1 MHNVL
6 PPSSLPGFLSEW
18 VDVDSNH
25 CVYTALQVQ
34 KFPQA
39 HLLAG
44 AWYLDCSRG
53 FVPDVER
60 GLYDIL
66 VGTAPEVI
74 EFEEEP
80 EEEIPAPKPILK
92 DVVPVKSK
100 GKGRRLNPKSSSQ
113 VSTRSYTKASVQ
125 PSAAPATTVV
135 GSPSATPSAPAP
147 YAPPAPSHSGA
158 TIPSVPRK
166 RKAVA
171 PDTSA
176 TSAEN
181 STCHSLIENVDM
193 VDLIE
198 DLMKSKIQP
207 PAYRRIQEFIAKV
220 YFQPLALSFH
230 TVTSHFIFFLVFVL
244 LNLFACFFVRLEPV
258 VLVQTPSLSFTRVSI
273 SSSQM
278 FPRICVCQTSLPHCL
293 IFHVGT
299 SVLLRTLKFC
309 LPSLMPTSMTTVSSS
324 LHMPL
329 ILRSLVQF
337 TIGHTLRN
345 STLPRIGLA

>member
-1 MHNVL
+1 MKLLFCSILFHCLVCFRILIPCVSYSRYIHRELVVNNVL
-6 PPSSLPGFLSEW
+6 SPSSLPGFLSEW
-18 VDVDSNH
+18 VDVDSNL

-44 AWYLDCSRG
+44 GWYLDCSRG

-60 GLYDIL
+60 GLYNIL

-80 EEEIPAPKPILK
+80 EEEIPAPKPIHK
-92 DVVPVKSK
+92 DVAPVKSK
-100 GKGRRLNPKSSSQ
+100 SKARKLNPKSSSQ

-125 PSAAPATTVV
+125 RTVAPATTVV

-147 YAPPAPSHSGA
+147 DAAPAPSHSGA

-176 TSAEN
+176 TSAEI
-181 STCHSLIENVDM
+181 STSYSLIENVDM

-207 PAYRRIQEFIAKV
+207 PAYRRIQEFLAKV
-220 YFQPLALSFH
+220 FIQPLALSFR
-230 TVTSHFIFFLVFVL
+230 TVTFHFISFLVFLL
-244 LNLFACFFVRLEPV
+244 LNLFSSF
-258 VLVQTPSLSFTRVSI
+258 SLR
-273 SSSQM
+273 
-278 FPRICVCQTSLPHCL
+278 
-293 IFHVGT
+293 
-299 SVLLRTLKFC
+299 
-309 LPSLMPTSMTTVSSS
+309 
-324 LHMPL
+324 
-329 ILRSLVQF
+329 
-337 TIGHTLRN
+337 
-345 STLPRIGLA
+345 